1 MEGSV
6 SFFLKKKNSWDDEQG
21 DREAERWLDDRKNV
35 RTLSQF
41 LWLSDIGAASVC
53 ASSSMCPGWR
63 SARSWK
69 WHGTRLVCEQN
80 APKLLKSEANIK
92 KRLDHQ
98 INLPLLGSVDV
109 RDLIS
114 EDLFVQLRLGQ
125 LLSVHTV
132 VHQGQLVPLQ
142 VEADAQLPAESGDV
156 LDGLVSK
163 PLFANV
169 SDLLVLLSSSIFQ
182 DENTS
187 GTSGNLQKKEVEI
200 GIWSVSILDAKAPLP
215 T

>member
-1 MEGSV
+1 M
-6 SFFLKKKNSWDDEQG
+6 
-21 DREAERWLDDRKNV
+21 
-35 RTLSQF
+35 
-41 LWLSDIGAASVC
+41 
-53 ASSSMCPGWR
+53 
-63 SARSWK
+63 
-69 WHGTRLVCEQN
+69 
-80 APKLLKSEANIK
+80 
-92 KRLDHQ
+92 
-98 INLPLLGSVDV
+98 LGSVDV

-132 VHQGQLVPLQ
+132 VHQDQLVPLQ

-163 PLFANV
+163 QLFANV

-200 GIWSVSILDAKAPLP
+200 GI
-215 T
+215 

>member
-1 MEGSV
+1 M
-6 SFFLKKKNSWDDEQG
+6 
-21 DREAERWLDDRKNV
+21 
-35 RTLSQF
+35 
-41 LWLSDIGAASVC
+41 
-53 ASSSMCPGWR
+53 
-63 SARSWK
+63 
-69 WHGTRLVCEQN
+69 
-80 APKLLKSEANIK
+80 
-92 KRLDHQ
+92 
-98 INLPLLGSVDV
+98 LGSVDV

-163 PLFANV
+163 QLFANV

-200 GIWSVSILDAKAPLP
+200 GI
-215 T
+215 